1 MYNNVLRRSL
11 FQSTA
16 DRDSCVLQTLVN
28 AGINADSSSLLPRQ
42 SLLQLIKQHQS
53 QDGWILLVAPSS
65 LPDKEWAENY
75 QLSLHNVLVVH
86 QKQISDLAATLT
98 QALTSASCKVV
109 INFGKP
115 LKQQQLEQCRK
126 LATKNNICF
135 YQSEPIAQTVF
146 TH

>member
-126 LATKNNICF
+126 LAAKNNICF

>member
-1 MYNNVLRRSL
+1 MYNNVLRLPL
-11 FQSTA
+11 FQSTT
-16 DRDSCVLQTLVN
+16 DRDSCVLQTLVH
-28 AGINADSSSLLPRQ
+28 AGINADNSSHLPRQ

-86 QKQISDLAATLT
+86 QKQISNLAATLT

-109 INFGKP
+109 INFGEP
-115 LKQQQLEQCRK
+115 LGQQQLEQCRK
-126 LATKNNICF
+126 LAAKNNIWF
-135 YQSEPIAQTVF
+135 YQSEHVAQRIF
-146 TH
+146 KH